1 MKRYW
6 RLARVWIDK
15 LSLRERALI
24 FLAVAFVLAALLN
37 LVLLDPLFE
46 QKKTLTAQMIQR
58 QEKTKQLQAQMAVLV
73 QSRRDESQAPL
84 HARLAQLKQQ
94 LADQESYLQSH
105 REHLIEP
112 SRMAGL
118 LEQVLNN
125 NGRLQLLSLQT
136 LPVSP
141 LIEQQPAAAG
151 GKAQKQIYKHGV
163 QIRVRGSY
171 PELLR
176 YVSALEKLPVQVF
189 WGEVSL
195 QTEQYPDSVLA
206 LTVYTLSLDK
216 TWLTV

>member
-15 LSLRERALI
+15 LSLRERILI
-24 FLAVAFVLAALLN
+24 FFAVAFVLAALLN

-46 QKKTLTAQMIQR
+46 QKKALTAQMIQR
-58 QEKTKQLQAQMAVLV
+58 QEKIKQLQAQMAVLV
-73 QSRRDESQAPL
+73 QNRRDDSQAPL
-84 HARLAQLKQQ
+84 QARLAQLKQQ

-141 LIEQQPAAAG
+141 LIDQPPAAAG
-151 GKAQKQIYKHGV
+151 GKVQKQIYKHGV
-163 QIRVRGSY
+163 QITVRGSY

-176 YVSALEKLPVQVF
+176 YVSALEKLPVQMF

>member
-6 RLARVWIDK
+6 RLARVSIDK

-84 HARLAQLKQQ
+84 QARLAQLKQQ
-94 LADQESYLQSH
+94 LADQENYLQSH

-112 SRMAGL
+112 SKMAGL

-125 NGRLQLLSLQT
+125 NGRLQLMSLQT
-136 LPVSP
+136 LPVSL
-141 LIEQQPAAAG
+141 LIEQPPAAAG

-195 QTEQYPDSVLA
+195 QAEQYPDSVLA